1 MICALVDG
9 INAKTGARCTGRNGD
24 RGNATGRA
32 RVAQVNHNIGLTR
45 SAQAHGISRRVAFGN
60 NGAAPNADRHRADG
74 IHNAGRRAGAAG
86 VDLLEVA
93 AAGRGDGGLQVA
105 RIFVYVFAI
114 GACHHQRAAGLAIGN
129 GDRAFVGHYRRH
141 AVRSRRQRGGEGI
154 GGSCAFQHAGAG
166 AQINRHRGEGVG
178 DSGHCRRTVDYQVLE
193 VAAGC
198 AADARAHGGRIEV
211 DVFVGRDRMHHR
223 AAARASR
230 DRDGLA
236 VAQRDRDRVT
246 RIGCI
251 AQRGRVG
258 DARCGFRDARRC
270 TQAHRGVL
278 DGVGNRC
285 HRWRTVDHQVL
296 EVAAGCAADA
306 RAHGGRIEVDVFVG
320 RDRMHHRAAARA
332 SRDRDGLAVAQRDRD
347 RVTRIGCIAQR
358 GRVGDAGACFRD
370 ARRCAQTQRGV
381 LDGVGDSGHC
391 WRTVDHQILEVAARG
406 AADGCAHGGQIEVDV
421 FVGRDRMH
429 HSAAGSTGR
438 NRDGL
443 AVAQRDCDRVTRIG
457 CIAQRGR
464 VGDAG
469 ACFRDARRC
478 AQAQRGVLDGVV
490 DNRDDIG
497 VIDGDIGKPA
507 A

>member
-211 DVFVGRDRMHHR
+211 DVFVGRDRMHHG
-223 AAARASR
+223 AAARAR
-230 DRDGLA
+230 
-236 VAQRDRDRVT
+236 
-246 RIGCI
+246 
-251 AQRGRVG
+251 
-258 DARCGFRDARRC
+258 
-270 TQAHRGVL
+270 
-278 DGVGNRC
+278 
-285 HRWRTVDHQVL
+285 
-296 EVAAGCAADA
+296 
-306 RAHGGRIEVDVFVG
+306 
-320 RDRMHHRAAARA
+320 
-332 SRDRDGLAVAQRDRD
+332 RDRDGLAVAQRDRD